1 MERERVELEELR
13 EKGVVVERPFTSNT
27 PILGQLIVWFR
38 TAWNNVA
45 ARWYVRPL
53 LKQQN
58 TFNQLATA
66 ELETHLQRGSEQ
78 TQQLIE
84 QDRSQMQLVH
94 ETAVLTA
101 QVRQM
106 NQALADLEER
116 LAQLEIKPDQN
127 TNMQNS

>member
-1 MERERVELEELR
+1 MERERAELEELR
-13 EKGVVVERPFTSNT
+13 EKGTVVERPFASST
-27 PILGQLIVWFR
+27 PLIGSLIVWLR

-58 TFNQLATA
+58 VFNQLATT
-66 ELETHLQRGSEQ
+66 ELEIHLQRGSQQ

-84 QDRSQMQLVH
+84 QDRAQMQLVH

-106 NQALADLEER
+106 NKLIADLEDR
-116 LAQLEIKPDQN
+116 LAQLEITPDQ
-127 TNMQNS
+127 TE

>member
-1 MERERVELEELR
+1 MAKERVALEELR
-13 EKGVVVERPFTSNT
+13 EKGVVAERPFTSNT
-27 PILGQLIVWFR
+27 PIIGSLIVWLR

-53 LKQQN
+53 LQQQN
-58 TFNQLATA
+58 AFNQLAAT
-66 ELETHLQRGSEQ
+66 ELETYLQRGEDQ

-84 QDRSQMQLVH
+84 HDRSQMQLVH

-106 NQALADLEER
+106 NQLLAELEER
-116 LAQLEIKPDQN
+116 LAQIETPPDQ
-127 TNMQNS
+127 TR